1 MGGPDLT
8 PSKAVTDAVQIAM
21 QDENTPYQSYQGLP
35 ELEKY
40 GRLL

>member
-8 PSKAVTDAVQIAM
+8 PSKSVTDAVGAM
-21 QDENTPYQSYQGLP
+21 QMKMHMYQSYQGLP

-40 GRLL
+40 G